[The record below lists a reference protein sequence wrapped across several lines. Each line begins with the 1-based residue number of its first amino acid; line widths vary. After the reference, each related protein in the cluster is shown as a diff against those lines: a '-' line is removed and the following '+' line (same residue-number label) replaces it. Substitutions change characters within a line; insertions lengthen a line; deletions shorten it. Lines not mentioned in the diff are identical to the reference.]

1 MPTLATD
8 LTFTLPFY
16 KFLFCFIFRTTAM
29 DVLFE
34 KMYNNAS
41 TRGENVVTAED
52 AVKSETSNYSSDLS
66 DVNTNPLLWW
76 KSHDHTYTHLAELAR
91 RRLTSPGTSVPSE
104 RLFSAAGNLV
114 SAKRNCLLSNNID
127 MLLFL
132 NKNMN

>member
-1 MPTLATD
+1 
-8 LTFTLPFY
+8 
-16 KFLFCFIFRTTAM
+16 M
-29 DVLFE
+29 DVLFG
-34 KMYNNAS
+34 KMFNNAS
-41 TRGENVVTAED
+41 ARSENVVTGVD
-52 AVKSETSNYSSDLS
+52 AVKSEISKYRSQSS

-132 NKNMN
+132 NKNMNL